1 MGDGKRMAN
10 RKTKSLTQKE
20 IKTALTQL
28 EGWSYS
34 AGQSA
39 LVREFTFHS
48 FREAISFMVRA
59 GFEAEAMD
67 HHPDWTNIYN
77 RVTVRLNTHDAG
89 GKVTMKD
96 VELAERLSRIS
107 WVE

>member
-1 MGDGKRMAN
+1 MAKRT
-10 RKTKSLTQKE
+10 TKSLTQKE

-28 EGWSYS
+28 EGWSFS
-34 AGQSA
+34 ANA

-59 GFEAEAMD
+59 AFEAEAMD
-67 HHPDWTNIYN
+67 HHPDWTNVYN
-77 RVTVRLNTHDAG
+77 RVTVHLNTHDAG
-89 GKVTMKD
+89 DKVTMKD
-96 VELAERLSRIS
+96 VELAVRLNRIS